1 MKNDIAVK
9 IFCCIKIFSA
19 QKRTKVYEIVLLIH
33 ITIFFIFVIKKN
45 NYVIIITK
53 KLLEE
58 RCILEDFGIDKS
70 WIDAGLDINL
80 INEVMTIIAEKR
92 IDRLILP
99 SQEDVLNAIKLTSL
113 DNVKVLIIGQ
123 DPYPSSE
130 HAHGLA
136 FSSLSAK
143 TPASLKNIF
152 KKLKEDFPEG
162 KYESNTLT
170 RWGEQGVVLLNT
182 SLTFEGKDP
191 KLLKEH
197 TKLWEPVVKNIFEVL
212 IKRNKTLVVMRWGNY
227 AQKVGECF
235 NNKPNVYTL
244 DTTHPSPFS
253 ARNGFLT
260 SSHFKLCNEILVGSP
275 ICWDT

>member
-1 MKNDIAVK
+1 MK
-9 IFCCIKIFSA
+9 
-19 QKRTKVYEIVLLIH
+19 T
-33 ITIFFIFVIKKN
+33 
-45 NYVIIITK
+45 
-53 KLLEE
+53 
-58 RCILEDFGIDKS
+58 FGIDKS

-80 INEVMTIIAEKR
+80 INEVMSVIAEKR
-92 IDRLILP
+92 KDREILP

-113 DNVKVLIIGQ
+113 DNAKVLIIGQ

-136 FSSLSAK
+136 FSSLSPK

-152 KKLKEDFPEG
+152 KKLKEDFPKG

-170 RWGEQGVVLLNT
+170 EWGKQGVILLNT
-182 SLTFEGKDP
+182 ALTFEGKDS

-197 TKLWEPVVKNIFEVL
+197 TKLWEPVIKNIFEVL
-212 IKRNKTLVVMRWGNY
+212 IKRNKPLVVMRWGNY
-227 AQKVGECF
+227 AQTVGECF
-235 NNKPNVYTL
+235 TNKPNIYPL

-260 SSHFKLCNEILVGSP
+260 CNHFIKCNELLGKDA

>member
-1 MKNDIAVK
+1 MNK
-9 IFCCIKIFSA
+9 
-19 QKRTKVYEIVLLIH
+19 
-33 ITIFFIFVIKKN
+33 
-45 NYVIIITK
+45 
-53 KLLEE
+53 
-58 RCILEDFGIDKS
+58 FGIDES
-70 WIDAGLDINL
+70 WIKGGLDIDL
-80 INEVMTIIAEKR
+80 ISNIMHVIEEKR
-92 IDRLILP
+92 KSCEILP
-99 SQEDVLNAIKLTSL
+99 SQNDVLNALKLTSL
-113 DNVKVLIIGQ
+113 DNAKVLIIGQ
-123 DPYPSSE
+123 DPYPSAE

-136 FSSLSAK
+136 FSSLSVK

-170 RWGEQGVVLLNT
+170 EWGKQGVILLNT
-182 SLTFEGKDP
+182 ALTFEGKDS

-197 TKLWEPVVKNIFEVL
+197 TKLWEPVIKNVFEVL
-212 IKRNKTLVVMRWGNY
+212 IRRNKPLVVMRWGNY

-235 NNKPNVYTL
+235 DNKPNIYPL

-260 SSHFKLCNEILVGSP
+260 CNHFIKCNELLGKDA